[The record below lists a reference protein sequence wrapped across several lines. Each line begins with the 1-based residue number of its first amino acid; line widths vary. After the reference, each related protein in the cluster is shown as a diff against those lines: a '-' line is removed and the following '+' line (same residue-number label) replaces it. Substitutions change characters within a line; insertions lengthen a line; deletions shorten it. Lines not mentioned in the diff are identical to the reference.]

1 MAEIRNVHVNSYRG
15 EGCVQCSDE
24 TKVPAR
30 YHVRE
35 YATEQNL
42 GSEWARTG
50 FGRFDVV
57 SIDHGGLIPMPLGD
71 AGQMFLEMEDGRR
84 LQVLPTSGGLNG
96 VTRWTATGGILPPA

>member
-1 MAEIRNVHVNSYRG
+1 MSEIRNVHVDRHQG
-15 EGCVQCSDE
+15 KGCVHCGDG
-24 TKVPAR
+24 TKVPAS
-30 YHVRE
+30 YDVRE

-42 GSEWARTG
+42 GSEWVRTG

-84 LQVLPTSGGLNG
+84 LQVLATSGGLNG
-96 VTRWTATGGILPPA
+96 VTGWTATGGILPPA